1 MSPAL
6 LEVRDLRMHFPPSSR
21 AFGRGSRSTIRAVD
35 GVSFQIPHGESLGLV
50 GESGCGK
57 STVARTLIGLEQAT
71 SGSIRFNGMEL
82 TELSGRQWLPVRR
95 RMQMVFQDP
104 FDSLDPRQT
113 VSQILR
119 EPLQIHRIGTRRER
133 IGRAI
138 RLLESVGLGAR
149 HLSRYPHEFS
159 GGQRQRIGIAR
170 ALALEPELMLCDE
183 PVSALD
189 LSIRAQV
196 INLLNELRRDFGL
209 SYLVISHDLGVIRQL
224 CDHIAVMYLG
234 RVVEIAPR
242 DELFTAPRHPY
253 TQALLSAIPVHDP
266 NVEATRQRIVLEG
279 ELPSP
284 AAPPPGCPF
293 HTRCP
298 VADQVPGDRC
308 RGEVPLLATVPGMP
322 AHSSACHLN
331 PELAQHA
338 DL

>member
-1 MSPAL
+1 MSEPL
-6 LEVRDLRMHFPPSSR
+6 LEVRDLRTYFAPSSR
-21 AFGRGSRSTIRAVD
+21 AFSRAPRLPIRAVD
-35 GVSFQIPHGESLGLV
+35 GVSFQIPKGASLGLV

-57 STVARTLIGLEQAT
+57 STVARTLMGLEPAT
-71 SGSIRFNGMEL
+71 SGSMRLGEVEL
-82 TELSGRQWLPVRR
+82 AGLPARRWMPVRR

-133 IGRAI
+133 MGRAI

-149 HLSRYPHEFS
+149 HMNRYPHEFS

-170 ALALEPELMLCDE
+170 ALALEPELVLLDE

-196 INLLNELRRDFGL
+196 INLLNELRREMGL

-253 TQALLSAIPVHDP
+253 TQALLSAVPVHDP
-266 NVEATRQRIVLEG
+266 TIEATRQRIVLTG
-279 ELPSP
+279 DVPSP
-284 AAPPPGCPF
+284 SAPPPGCHY
-293 HTRCP
+293 HTRCHRR
-298 VADQVPGDRC
+298 AEVPDDRC
-308 RGEVPLLATVPGMP
+308 ALEAPELSTLPGVA
-322 AHSSACHLN
+322 AHSCACHLS
-331 PELAQHA
+331 PSGEPA
-338 DL
+338 